1 MDGCRRYWVGK
12 EEAIKCQIWSEN
24 ENSWSK
30 GNDNYINWW
39 TKIDLVLHSMTFY
52 RKQILWMGYSCLQS
66 LSQRI
71 FFTERQFVLASYE
84 ILDSI
89 ILIAQQNSNI
99 TYKLL

>member
-1 MDGCRRYWVGK
+1 MDGCCRYWVGK

-71 FFTERQFVLASYE
+71 FSQKDTLSRSYE
-84 ILDSI
+84 ILDSM
-89 ILIAQQNSNI
+89 ILIAQQKSYI